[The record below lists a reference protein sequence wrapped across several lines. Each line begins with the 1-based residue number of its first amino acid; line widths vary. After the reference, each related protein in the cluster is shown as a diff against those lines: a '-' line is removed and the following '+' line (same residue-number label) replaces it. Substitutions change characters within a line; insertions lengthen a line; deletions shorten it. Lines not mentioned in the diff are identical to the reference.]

1 MCTSISVY
9 RVLYTTLLRTA
20 NLWKDFLARAFVRA
34 RNEYSLEKF
43 VFYLGFSCV
52 ECLGSHVQVKQC
64 MRQVFCAHALLAIL
78 AHASHCLISFIVAR
92 LKTPADW

>member
-34 RNEYSLEKF
+34 RNEYSLEKY

-64 MRQVFCAHALLAIL
+64 MRQVFCGSRIA
-78 AHASHCLISFIVAR
+78 CNSFSCIP
-92 LKTPADW
+92 LPHFLYCG